1 MSFFNVSHV
10 VVRNGSINNTIDK
23 TITNNIN
30 LYVTDL
36 YSNITIATVT
46 VDVCTANGRTTTK
59 LIEDISATSSG
70 NNMYS
75 VSINGTLLGTATDV
89 FLRLN
94 VIDTNGLS
102 YILDTQSYTVA

>member
-10 VVRNGSINNTIDK
+10 VVRNGSINTTLDK
-23 TITNNIN
+23 TITNNVS
-30 LYVTDL
+30 LYIMDL
-36 YSNITIATVT
+36 YKITTIATVT

-70 NNMYS
+70 NDMYS
-75 VSINGTLLGTATDV
+75 VSIDGTLLGTATEV
-89 FLRLN
+89 FLRLT
-94 VIDTNGLS
+94 VIDTDGTS